1 MDSFLNNNNRNE
13 FLEVAKGISKSKLIE
28 RMEGNKKPI
37 RVHIKTKS
45 SLIYHEL
52 NPSKEKTQKIMN
64 NYFKTIKTKRDF
76 SNEFSSNKEY
86 NDYTIVNNK
95 KILSPEINQ
104 NIFIQRSNINYMKK
118 SSLKKSKENNIKIDE
133 INNMNN
139 NRNIEEKKNNNE
151 QISRC
156 VSFNSEIDENYKRNH
171 SNKSSHNLEITNS
184 NFSDNN
190 NMNINSINNYN
201 MNIIQDLNKN
211 KLISPL
217 ASFNNSNKGKISIRN
232 NIISK
237 NFNYPKENII
247 FKQNKYKAFSNI
259 DINSEPVSYRM
270 NDSDNEN
277 MFKKEN
283 KNFQKKNLS
292 NPNLMEYEKNN
303 NKMNTIIKIEDL
315 IYLEE
320 KLKSILNSFD
330 NLEDL
335 KRLCVEWYNFYN
347 YSSFYNVFKNFSLNN
362 SKKLE
367 EKNIGYEY
375 SVLEFLS
382 IIVIHEVINDINI
395 SQSTINC
402 LNKLMS
408 LVYQNFIIIC
418 DFFISIIPFYC
429 KNTLWVKKLQNV
441 IMKNKEIEI
450 SNNHFILLK
459 NGCKSISIL
468 IKNIL
473 KFYNNNSN
481 FVNGNELT
489 FFLRRSSRILI
500 NTLNE
505 YFKKKINYEVNKDKN
520 NKNTEKNILDISS
533 IINNKNIPNQKFTL
547 ILELNET
554 IISIKKDSK
563 GQVIII
569 PRPGL
574 KQFLKEI
581 SKFYEIIIF
590 TSYDKNYADQI
601 LNSIDKK
608 NRYFEKRLYKEH
620 TIFMNNIYIKD
631 LSQLRRDL
639 SKVIIIDNK
648 PQNFELQ
655 KENGIYIRSFNGNK
669 NDNVLLD
676 LITIL
681 KKIASNNE
689 NDVRNEIKKFYNEI
703 FSKITTDL
711 NERTN

>member
-1 MDSFLNNNNRNE
+1 MDSFLIHNNRNE
-13 FLEVAKGISKSKLIE
+13 FLEVVKGISKSKLME

-76 SNEFSSNKEY
+76 SNELSSNKEY
-86 NDYTIVNNK
+86 NDYTIVNNNN
-95 KILSPEINQ
+95 KILNPEISQ
-104 NIFIQRSNINYMKK
+104 NVFSQRPNISYIKK
-118 SSLKKSKENNIKIDE
+118 SSLKNKENNNKIND
-133 INNMNN
+133 NNNKK
-139 NRNIEEKKNNNE
+139 NRNIEEKKNNE
-151 QISRC
+151 QISRR
-156 VSFNSEIDENYKRNH
+156 VSFNSEINDNSKRNH
-171 SNKSSHNLEITNS
+171 SNKSSNNLEITNS
-184 NFSDNN
+184 IISDNN
-190 NMNINSINNYN
+190 TNVNNINNYYN
-201 MNIIQDLNKN
+201 INIIHDLNKN

-217 ASFNNSNKGKISIRN
+217 ASFHNSNKGKVSIRN

-237 NFNYPKENII
+237 NFNCPEEKDI
-247 FKQNKYKAFSNI
+247 FKQHKNKTFSNI
-259 DINSEPVSYRM
+259 NVNSEPVSYRI
-270 NDSDNEN
+270 NDNNNEN
-277 MFKKEN
+277 IFKREI
-283 KNFQKKNLS
+283 KNIQKKNLS
-292 NPNLMEYEKNN
+292 NPNLMELEKNN

-320 KLKSILNSFD
+320 KLKNILNNFD
-330 NLEDL
+330 NLEEL
-335 KRLCVEWYNFYN
+335 KRLCVEWYNFYY
-347 YSSFYNVFKNFSLNN
+347 YSSFYNVFKNFSLSN

-367 EKNIGYEY
+367 EKNIGHEY

-382 IIVIHEVINDINI
+382 IIVIHEVINDVNI

-408 LVYQNFIIIC
+408 LVYQNFLIIC
-418 DFFISIIPFYC
+418 DFFVSVIPFYC
-429 KNTLWVKKLQNV
+429 KNTLWVKKLQSI
-441 IMKNKEIEI
+441 IMKNREIEI
-450 SNNHFILLK
+450 SNNHFNLLK
-459 NGCKSISIL
+459 NGCKSIAIL

-505 YFKKKINYEVNKDKN
+505 YFKKKINYEDEKSKDCKNREKN
-520 NKNTEKNILDISS
+520 NMIDISS
-533 IINNKNIPNQKFTL
+533 IINNKNLSNQNFTL

-554 IISIKKDSK
+554 IISIKKDNK
-563 GQVIII
+563 GKVIII

-574 KQFLKEI
+574 TQFLKEI
-581 SKFYEIIIF
+581 SKLYEIIIF
-590 TSYDKNYADQI
+590 TTFDKNYADQI
-601 LNSIDKK
+601 INSIDKK

-620 TIFMNNIYIKD
+620 TIFINNIYIKD
-631 LSQLRRDL
+631 LSQLKRDL

-676 LITIL
+676 LINIL
-681 KKIASNNE
+681 KKIACNNE
-689 NDVRNEIKKFYNEI
+689 NDVRNEIKKLYNEI